1 MKILLFLT
9 LLLSLSG
16 AKVSCQ
22 SFSVHDLLDLV
33 DLPSNGINN
42 YMFKKGFII
51 NHNIQNDSIDASFIP
66 RVKIKKKPV
75 QIRQGVDFYQNNG
88 SRYFVFHTLDLDDY
102 QNGERRLIKSD
113 FIYDKKKNIDR
124 DSLIL
129 FQKKNLSVLASIE
142 VEDSIAKYTFK
153 LKQRKIP
160 DSVLYAE
167 DLLQFDSNEFLESY
181 FGEKNVTKDLYYFSE
196 KELKKCSVLFNGT
209 LYQAAF
215 VWGDENNL
223 DNLSYIIVSN
233 LLPTKDGKQ
242 NSIVNENN
250 SWKFQNGI
258 EHGMALKDVLR
269 LNEADFDIY
278 GTKSD
283 FAFMVNPDNRGKIN
297 FKKTALMFNCRDCS
311 DNIIF
316 DQPDISALDIVK
328 AKLPMRVFDII
339 IYP

>member
-1 MKILLFLT
+1 MKRLLFLI
-9 LLLSLSG
+9 LLLG
-16 AKVSCQ
+16 FTNGKVYCQ
-22 SFSVHDLLDLV
+22 SFSVYDLLELAN
-33 DLPSNGINN
+33 LPSNGINN
-42 YMFKKGFII
+42 YMLKKGFVI
-51 NHNIQNDSIDASFIP
+51 NHNIQNDSIDVSFVP
-66 RVKIKKKPV
+66 RVKIRKKPV
-75 QIRQGVDFYQNNG
+75 EIRQGVDFYQKNG
-88 SRYFVFHTLDLDDY
+88 SRYFVFHSLDLDDY
-102 QNGERRLIKSD
+102 QNGKRRLIKSD
-113 FIYDKKKNIDR
+113 FIYDKKKNIDK

-129 FQKKNLSVLASIE
+129 FQKKNISVLTSVE
-142 VEDSIAKYTFK
+142 VKDSVAEYSFK

-196 KELKKCSVLFNGT
+196 KEFNGT

-223 DNLSYIIVSN
+223 NNLSYIIVSN

-250 SWKFQNGI
+250 AWKFQNGI
-258 EHGMALKDVLR
+258 HHGMDLRDVLR

-283 FAFMVNPDNRGKIN
+283 FAFMVNPDSKGKIN

-311 DNIIF
+311 DASIF
-316 DQPDISALDIVK
+316 DQADISALDIVK
-328 AKLPMRVFDII
+328 SKLPMHVFDII

>member
-1 MKILLFLT
+1 MKILLFLI
-9 LLLSLSG
+9 LLLSVPG
-16 AKVSCQ
+16 GKVSCQ
-22 SFSVHDLLDLV
+22 TFSVHDLLELA
-33 DLPSNGINN
+33 DLPSTGINN

-51 NHNIQNDSIDASFIP
+51 NHNPQNDSIDASFIP
-66 RVKIKKKPV
+66 RVKMKKKPV
-75 QIRQGVDFYQNNG
+75 QIRESVDFYQKNG

-102 QNGERRLIKSD
+102 QNGERKLVKAN
-113 FIYDKKKNIDR
+113 FIYDKKKNVDK

-129 FQKKNLSVLASIE
+129 FQKKNISVLTSIE
-142 VEDSIAKYTFK
+142 VKDSVAEYTFN

-160 DSVLYAE
+160 DSILYAE

-181 FGEKNVTKDLYYFSE
+181 FGEKNVTKDFYYFSE
-196 KELKKCSVLFNGT
+196 KELKRCSVLFNGT

-223 DNLSYIIVSN
+223 DDLSYIIVSN

-250 SWKFQNGI
+250 AWKFQNGI
-258 EHGMALKDVLR
+258 HHGMELKDVLR

-283 FAFMVNPDNRGKIN
+283 FAFMVNPDNKGKLN

-311 DNIIF
+311 DNNIF
-316 DQPDISALDIVK
+316 DRADISALDIAK

>member
-1 MKILLFLT
+1 MNRILFLI
-9 LLLSLSG
+9 LLLSFNNG
-16 AKVSCQ
+16 KVSCQ
-22 SFSVHDLLDLV
+22 SFSVRDLLELTN
-33 DLPSNGINN
+33 LPSNGINN
-42 YMFKKGFII
+42 FMLKKGFII
-51 NHNIQNDSIDASFIP
+51 NHDLHNDSIDASFIP
-66 RVKIKKKPV
+66 RVKIRKKPV
-75 QIRQGVDFYQNNG
+75 QIRQGVDFYQKNG

-113 FIYDKKKNIDR
+113 YIHDKKKNIDK

-129 FQKKNLSVLASIE
+129 FQRKNISILASIE
-142 VEDSIAKYTFK
+142 VKDSVAKYTFK

-223 DNLSYIIVSN
+223 NNLSYIIVSN

-250 SWKFQNGI
+250 AWKFQNGI
-258 EHGMALKDVLR
+258 HHGMELKDVLR

-278 GTKSD
+278 GNKSD
-283 FAFMVNPDNRGKIN
+283 FAFMVNPDNSGKIN

-328 AKLPMRVFDII
+328 ARLPMRVFDII

>member
-1 MKILLFLT
+1 MLLVNLY
-9 LLLSLSG
+9 G
-16 AKVSCQ
+16 GKASCQ
-22 SFSVHDLLDLV
+22 SFSVHDLLDLA
-33 DLPSNGINN
+33 DLPWNGINN
-42 YMFKKGFII
+42 YMFKKGFIL
-51 NHNIQNDSIDASFIP
+51 NHNVQKDSIDASFIP
-66 RVKIKKKPV
+66 KAKIKKKPV
-75 QIRQGVDFYQNNG
+75 QIRQGVDFYQKNN
-88 SRYFVFHTLDLDDY
+88 SRYFVFHSLDLDDY
-102 QNGERRLIKSD
+102 QNGERRLIKSG
-113 FIYDKKKNIDR
+113 FVYDKKKDVSK

-129 FQKKNLSVLASIE
+129 FQKKNISVLASIGMK
-142 VEDSIAKYTFK
+142 DSVAEYTFQ

-160 DSVLYAE
+160 DSILYAE

-196 KELKKCSVLFNGT
+196 KQLKRCSVLFNGT

-223 DNLSYIIVSN
+223 DDLSYIIVSN

-250 SWKFQNGI
+250 AWKFQNGVH
-258 EHGMALKDVLR
+258 HGMDLKDVLR

-278 GTKSD
+278 GIKSD
-283 FAFMVNPDNRGKIN
+283 FAFMVDPGNKGKIN

-311 DNIIF
+311 DNNIF
-316 DQPDISALDIVK
+316 EQPYISALDIVK

>member
-1 MKILLFLT
+1 
-9 LLLSLSG
+9 
-16 AKVSCQ
+16 
-22 SFSVHDLLDLV
+22 
-33 DLPSNGINN
+33 
-42 YMFKKGFII
+42 MFKKGFVI
-51 NHNIQNDSIDASFIP
+51 NHRLQNDSIDASFTP
-66 RVKIKKKPV
+66 RVKFRRKPAP
-75 QIRQGVDFYQNNG
+75 IRQGVDFYQKNG
-88 SRYFVFHTLDLDDY
+88 ARYFVFHTLNPDDFE
-102 QNGERRLIKSD
+102 NGERRLIKSD
-113 FIYDKKKNIDR
+113 FIYDKKKNISK
-124 DSLIL
+124 DSIVL
-129 FQKKNLSVLASIE
+129 FQKRNLSVLASIE
-142 VEDSIAKYTFK
+142 VEDSVAHYTFK

-167 DLLQFDSNEFLESY
+167 DLLQFDSDEFLESY

-258 EHGMALKDVLR
+258 HHGMALKDVLR

-283 FAFMVNPDNRGKIN
+283 FAFMVNPDNKGKIN

-311 DNIIF
+311 DARIF

-328 AKLPMRVFDII
+328 ARLPMKVFDII